1 MDLKLVPWR
10 SKEDFLFLMS
20 CFYNE
25 GQEEIPDPS
34 ALFRGIEIVQSW
46 STRGRI
52 PHSIEATAQLAL
64 SLLSSDAS
72 QKLSLSLSISRFV
85 SGLLDPIQQSQ
96 YAVPMAILA
105 KSIDLPTSF
114 VEIRHAI
121 THEDL
126 PSLPV
131 LRQTA
136 YRALAWLYDHYWI
149 RAANAN
155 SGIVDD
161 TMEVNETHKSDVQKR
176 VRELLKKWRS
186 WRKVN
191 VSAKMNQSAS
201 EHHYIREFEG
211 ICSEIVSI
219 SFSRLPYI
227 LASFVSDE
235 HDLNFALETTNLE
248 IVVSCFLE
256 KKVLV
261 PSKATTN
268 NLFPKAINLWLPLL
282 QTIASKHS
290 LFLPALR
297 AILWSEIN
305 DASLNYQNS
314 TLFRDES
321 DEDHKERN
329 SACMYLTNWY
339 IYMMKAAYKSEPWAN
354 SISITQMELASL
366 LEVCIQRSDP
376 FTRAVINELSPLDK
390 ELEEKYAPLCQYRGD
405 AKFVGFSKE
414 ENIIPETTLDQMQE
428 DLNQLSSRLTSIAEP
443 EESKSSGLQAFRN
456 RVWYKPKVELTPIG
470 HFIVE

>member
-25 GQEEIPDPS
+25 ELEEIPDPS
-34 ALFRGIEIVQSW
+34 ALYRGIEIVHSW

-64 SLLSSDAS
+64 SLLNNDPS
-72 QKLSLSLSISRFV
+72 QKLSLSLAISRFV

-121 THEDL
+121 THEEL

-136 YRALAWLYDHYWI
+136 NRALAWLYDHYWI
-149 RAANAN
+149 RAANA
-155 SGIVDD
+155 SSEIIDD
-161 TMEVNETHKSDVQKR
+161 TLEVNEMHKNDIQKR

-191 VSAKMNQSAS
+191 VSANMTQSAS
-201 EHHYIREFEG
+201 EHRYVREFEEL
-211 ICSEIVSI
+211 CSEIVSI
-219 SFSRLPYI
+219 SSSRLPYI

-235 HDLNFALETTNLE
+235 QDLNFALETTNLE

-256 KKVLV
+256 RRILI
-261 PSKATTN
+261 PSKITSN
-268 NLFPKAINLWLPLL
+268 NLFPKAINLWLPLI
-282 QTIASKHS
+282 QNIASKHS
-290 LFLPALR
+290 LFLPALQ
-297 AILWSEIN
+297 ALLWSEIN
-305 DASLNYQNS
+305 EVSLSNQNS
-314 TLFRDES
+314 AFFGNENN
-321 DEDHKERN
+321 EEYKERN
-329 SACMYLTNWY
+329 SACMFLTNWY
-339 IYMMKAAYKSEPWAN
+339 AYLMKAAYKSEPWAN
-354 SISITQMELASL
+354 TMSITQTELASL
-366 LEVCIQRSDP
+366 LEVCLQRSDP
-376 FTRAVINELSPLDK
+376 FTRVIIDELLPLDK
-390 ELEEKYAPLCQYRGD
+390 ELEEKYVPLCQYRGD
-405 AKFVGFSKE
+405 AKNVDITME
-414 ENIIPETTLDQMQE
+414 ENTLAETTVDQMQD
-428 DLNQLSSRLTSIAEP
+428 DLNQLSTRLASITEP
-443 EESKSSGLQAFRN
+443 EESKSSGLRAFEN
-456 RVWYKPKVELTPIG
+456 RFWYKPKVELAPIG

>member
-10 SKEDFLFLMS
+10 SKEEFLFLMS

-52 PHSIEATAQLAL
+52 PHSVEATAQLVL
-64 SLLSSDAS
+64 SLLNGDPS

-121 THEDL
+121 THEEL

-161 TMEVNETHKSDVQKR
+161 TMEVNETHKADIQKR

-191 VSAKMNQSAS
+191 VSVNVNQLTS
-201 EHHYIREFEG
+201 EHYYVREFND

-219 SFSRLPYI
+219 SSSRLPYI

-235 HDLNFALETTNLE
+235 QDLSFALETTNLE

-256 KKVLV
+256 KKFLV
-261 PSKATTN
+261 PSKAASSN
-268 NLFPKAINLWLPLL
+268 HFPKAINLWLPLL

-290 LFLPALR
+290 LFLPALQAR
-297 AILWSEIN
+297 LFSEIN
-305 DASLNYQNS
+305 DASLSYQES
-314 TLFRDES
+314 TLFMNES
-321 DEDHKERN
+321 NEDIKERN
-329 SACMYLTNWY
+329 SAYMYLTKWY
-339 IYMMKAAYKSEPWAN
+339 IYLTKAAYKSEPWAN
-354 SISITQMELASL
+354 SVSITQTELASI
-366 LEVCIQRSDP
+366 LELCIQRSDP
-376 FTRAVINELSPLDK
+376 FTRAVVDELSPLDK
-390 ELEEKYAPLCQYRGD
+390 ELEEKYAALCQYRGD
-405 AKFVGFSKE
+405 VKTVGFLGE
-414 ENIIPETTLDQMQE
+414 ENIITETTVDQMQE
-428 DLNQLSSRLTSIAEP
+428 DLAQLTSRLNSIVEP
-443 EESKSSGLQAFRN
+443 EESKSSNLQTFRN
-456 RVWYKPKVELTPIG
+456 RIWYKPKVELAPIG
-470 HFIVE
+470 HFILE